1 MKNAD
6 TDYWHHTNLSK
17 TIRKDGIKHPT
28 CTTKDTLHSNTIER
42 QCFHKILNM
51 ISEIDKIKI

>member
-6 TDYWHHTNLSK
+6 TDYWHHTNLSQ
-17 TIRKDGIKHPT
+17 TIRKDGIKQPT
-28 CTTKDTLHSNTIER
+28 CTTKDTLNNITIQR

-51 ISEIDKIKI
+51 ISEIDKMKI

>member
-1 MKNAD
+1 MQTPT
-6 TDYWHHTNLSK
+6 TDTNLSK
-17 TIRKDGIKHPT
+17 TIRKDGIKQPT
-28 CTTKDTLHSNTIER
+28 CTTKDTLNNNTIQR